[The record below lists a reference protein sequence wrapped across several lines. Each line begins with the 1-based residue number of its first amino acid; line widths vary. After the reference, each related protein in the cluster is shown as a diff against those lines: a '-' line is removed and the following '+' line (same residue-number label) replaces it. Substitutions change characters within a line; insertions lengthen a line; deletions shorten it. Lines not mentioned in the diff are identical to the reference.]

1 MARLRPT
8 SLSDRISRLQEQA
21 AEARDELERL
31 RNEEGYLR
39 EQVEK
44 AEGQLE
50 YYQSLL
56 SDLRKKAVPRER
68 VRDVLTRMS

>member
-31 RNEEGYLR
+31 RKEEGYLR

-50 YYQSLL
+50 YYESLL
-56 SDLRKKAVPRER
+56 SDLRKKAVPREG

>member
-31 RNEEGYLR
+31 RKEEGYLR

-56 SDLRKKAVPRER
+56 SDLRKKAVPREG